1 MQDNIKLNTG
11 GESINE
17 LEGMSIEITEAKN
30 KQGKRNF
37 LWGNFPL
44 RKIPFPQ
51 KEILRSSYFQ
61 HEIVYSQKL

>member
-11 GESINE
+11 GKSINE

-30 KQGKRNF
+30 KQGKT
-37 LWGNFPL
+37 L
-44 RKIPFPQ
+44 